1 MAARS
6 TFTIDTKLGGWNMPN
21 ANAQLGPLAVD
32 TTQMQAAVERVSRII
47 DEMVID
53 ASRKMPMVSGDR
65 EQYQAQLTD
74 YVRQEIRNELSKV
87 RRHTMRAA
95 RRGLKHDRGAMT
107 SAVFRRNY
115 MEEIGGNINI
125 SGNGRR
131 MSSQHRP
138 WEPGKILKRDH
149 TRRTRDINQYYGLD
163 RAFILRILEAGRDS
177 YFAESGTGKTGRGSR
192 ATWGRRGALAARGF
206 FSDMASE
213 MDRSADIVA
222 RSVERYLQRKFK

>member
-1 MAARS
+1 MAQRS

-21 ANAQLGPLAVD
+21 ANTQMGPLAVD
-32 TTQMQAAVERVSRII
+32 TTQMQAAFERVSRII

-53 ASRKMPMVSGDR
+53 ASQKVPFSGSDR
-65 EQYQAQLTD
+65 EEYQEQLTN

-115 MEEIGGNINI
+115 MDEIGGNINI

-131 MSSQHRP
+131 MSNGQRP
-138 WEPGKILKRDH
+138 WSPGKILKRDH
-149 TRRTRDINQYYGLD
+149 TDRTRTINRYYGMD

-192 ATWGRRGALAARGF
+192 ATWGRRGAMAARGF
-206 FSDMASE
+206 FTEMARE

-222 RSVERYLQRKFK
+222 RSVERYLERKFN